1 MAYKNQLQYITA
13 MRFFAIQLF
22 SEGEFLWS
30 FIFQLHG
37 SSFYLNQITVAPGS
51 RGGVE
56 IGFKTYKNSKNPSKN
71 GPLNFP
77 IFLNKSITVF
87 IIK

>member
-30 FIFQLHG
+30 FIFQLHCSG
-37 SSFYLNQITVAPGS
+37 FCLNQITVAPGS

-56 IGFKTYKNSKNPSKN
+56 IGFKTYKKFK
-71 GPLNFP
+71 
-77 IFLNKSITVF
+77 KSIKKWSF
-87 IIK
+87 EFSHFSQ